1 MVAATLDFRLV
12 TLPDGGRQLG
22 SEVAVEQKPA
32 GGVGAN
38 LRWTLDTTSF
48 GFAEPAVEVLE
59 QFAPGT
65 TQNIPP
71 HLAESRRLWPVD
83 LLAEPI
89 LESAIRWLVHG
100 LAAGALALT
109 LWTNR
114 QRKPSAALLFLLLG
128 WPVLLY
134 TVIS

>member
-22 SEVAVEQKPA
+22 SEVAVELKPA